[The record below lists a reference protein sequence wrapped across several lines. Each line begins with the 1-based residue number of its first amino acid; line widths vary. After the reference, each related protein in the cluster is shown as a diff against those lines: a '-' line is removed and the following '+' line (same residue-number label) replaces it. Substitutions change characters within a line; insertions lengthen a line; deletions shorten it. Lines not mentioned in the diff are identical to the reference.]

1 MKGCTPEPGAPGS
14 AAQDRAESTPA
25 IPRDLIIT
33 PLSHS
38 AGVAVPSREIPPDW
52 AQDAGRRGK
61 PRRAAPLRGSR
72 VPSAG
77 FLARW
82 VFCALGFP
90 RSARSRV
97 RARASGP
104 VRRDGNVYS
113 VTGRSG
119 LPPGQ
124 TAYNTARLHNTHCF
138 QAGPPTIPPSKRRL
152 AFHLKHWKSST
163 WDRSTVHE

>member
-1 MKGCTPEPGAPGS
+1 MTGCTPEPGAPGR

-52 AQDAGRRGK
+52 ARDAGRRGK

-72 VPSAG
+72 VPRAG

-82 VFCALGFP
+82 VLRGARVAAYALG
-90 RSARSRV
+90 
-97 RARASGP
+97 RAGQS
-104 VRRDGNVYS
+104 DGMEMF
-113 VTGRSG
+113 T
-119 LPPGQ
+119 Q
-124 TAYNTARLHNTHCF
+124 
-138 QAGPPTIPPSKRRL
+138 
-152 AFHLKHWKSST
+152 
-163 WDRSTVHE
+163 